1 MQIPVLIEPIAGN
14 GYRAR
19 GGEPL
24 AVVVEA
30 PTREEAL
37 FKLHE
42 ALQARL
48 RNGAEIVPLELTPA
62 THPLAKFVG
71 MSQMIRSSTIGK
83 NPWPSIAGK
92 STSIRT
98 FHEPFRPGYGY
109 PDPPRGRSSGR
120 GQSLSSAPA

>member
-37 FKLHE
+37 VKLKE

-71 MSQMIRSSTIGK
+71 MFKDDPLIDDWK
-83 NPWPSIAGK
+83 K
-92 STSIRT
+92 SMAEYRRKIDQ
-98 FHEPFRPGYGY
+98 H
-109 PDPPRGRSSGR
+109 PDLP
-120 GQSLSSAPA
+120 